1 MFYQSAD
8 SKLMAV
14 PVALAPAFQSGT
26 PVPLFSM
33 QSTSAFEA
41 SRDGQRFLVNT
52 VPEGSGSPPLSL
64 LLNWTAIAEKK

>member
-1 MFYQSAD
+1 
-8 SKLMAV
+8 
-14 PVALAPAFQSGT
+14 
-26 PVPLFSM
+26 M